1 MDEHIPLG
9 RHRRAAPPLRDIA
22 PLLERITARLAA
34 RHGRAF
40 SAETVE
46 RYVEECS
53 WVLSAKAR
61 VGTHLAVLVERF
73 ADQRLGALA
82 RGMGLSPKPVPEV
95 LFVCTENAGRSQ
107 LAAALLR
114 HRAGDGVRV
123 LTAGS
128 DPGPAIAPVVL
139 RLLAEEDLDPGEEFP
154 KPLTAEVVTAADVV
168 VTLGCGDAC
177 PVRPGRRYL
186 DWDLP
191 DLGGLDIESARAV
204 RDALAT
210 RVDALV
216 GELLAAEVPGPESA
230 PVHPPGG
237 RPLGR

>member
-1 MDEHIPLG
+1 MAEPSPSG
-9 RHRRAAPPLRDIA
+9 RYGRPAPPLRDIG
-22 PLLERITARLAA
+22 PVLERIASRLAA
-34 RHGRAF
+34 RHSRAF
-40 SAETVE
+40 SLETVE
-46 RYVEECS
+46 NYVEECS
-53 WVLSAKAR
+53 WLLSARDR
-61 VGTHLAVLVERF
+61 VGIHLPVLVERF

-114 HRAGDGVRV
+114 HRAGDGIRV

-128 DPGPAIAPVVL
+128 EPGTQIAPVVL
-139 RLLAEEDLDPGEEFP
+139 RLLAEQGLDTGGEFP
-154 KPLTAEVVTAADVV
+154 KPLTAEAVTAADVV

-191 DLGGLDIESARAV
+191 ELSGLDVESARAV
-204 RDALAT
+204 RDALAAK
-210 RVDALV
+210 VDALAE
-216 GELLAAEVPGPESA
+216 ELLAAESSMT
-230 PVHPPGG
+230 
-237 RPLGR
+237 

>member
-1 MDEHIPLG
+1 MDEQSPLG
-9 RHRRAAPPLRDIA
+9 RDRRAAPPLRDLD
-22 PLLERITARLAA
+22 PVLERITARLAV

-40 SAETVE
+40 SRETVE

-61 VGTHLAVLVERF
+61 VATHLPVLVERF

-82 RGMGLSPKPVPEV
+82 RGMGLAPKPVPEV

-114 HRAGDGVRV
+114 HRAGDGIRV

-128 DPGPAIAPVVL
+128 EPGLEITPVVL
-139 RLLAEEDLDPGEEFP
+139 RLLAEQGMNADEEFP
-154 KPLTAEVVTAADVV
+154 KLLTREVVTAADVV

-191 DLGGLDIESARAV
+191 ELSGLDIESARAV
-204 RDALAT
+204 RDGLAT
-210 RVDALV
+210 RVGVLV
-216 GELLAAEVPGPESA
+216 DELL
-230 PVHPPGG
+230 PGG
-237 RPLGR
+237 AGTGCVRGGRSGEGGV

>member
-1 MDEHIPLG
+1 MDEQSPLG
-9 RHRRAAPPLRDIA
+9 RDCRTAPPLRDID
-22 PLLERITARLAA
+22 PVLGRITARLAQ

-40 SAETVE
+40 SKETVE

-53 WVLSAKAR
+53 WVLSARAR
-61 VGTHLAVLVERF
+61 VATHLPVLVERF

-82 RGMGLSPKPVPEV
+82 RSMGLSPKPVPEV

-114 HRAGDGVRV
+114 HRAGDGLRV

-128 DPGPAIAPVVL
+128 EPGIEIAPVVL
-139 RLLAEEDLDPGEEFP
+139 RLLVEQGLDADEEFP
-154 KPLTAEVVTAADVV
+154 KPLTREVVTAADVV

-186 DWDLP
+186 DWNLP
-191 DLGGLDIESARAV
+191 DLSGLDIESARAV
-204 RDALAT
+204 RDGLAT
-210 RVDALV
+210 RVDALAD
-216 GELLAAEVPGPESA
+216 ELLPTRVPS
-230 PVHPPGG
+230 
-237 RPLGR
+237 R

>member
-1 MDEHIPLG
+1 M
-9 RHRRAAPPLRDIA
+9 RDHG
-22 PLLERITARLAA
+22 PVLERITARLAA
-34 RHGRAF
+34 RHSRAF
-40 SAETVE
+40 SRETVE
-46 RYVEECS
+46 SYVEECS
-53 WVLSAKAR
+53 WLLSAKDR
-61 VGTHLAVLVERF
+61 VGIHLPVLVERF

-82 RGMGLSPKPVPEV
+82 RGLGLSPKPVPEV

-114 HRAGDGVRV
+114 HRAGDRIRV

-128 DPGPAIAPVVL
+128 EPGTNIAPVVH
-139 RLLAEEDLDPGEEFP
+139 RLLDEQVLDADEEFP

-191 DLGGLDIESARAV
+191 DLNGLDIESARAV
-204 RDALAT
+204 CDALAA
-210 RVDALV
+210 RIDVLAQ
-216 GELLAAEVPGPESA
+216 ELLPTGAS
-230 PVHPPGG
+230 
-237 RPLGR
+237 RS

>member
-1 MDEHIPLG
+1 MDEQSPLG
-9 RHRRAAPPLRDIA
+9 RPRRAAPPLRDIA
-22 PLLERITARLAA
+22 PVLERITARLAA

-40 SAETVE
+40 SQETVE

-53 WVLSAKAR
+53 WLLSAKAR
-61 VGTHLAVLVERF
+61 VGTHLPVLVERF
-73 ADQRLGALA
+73 ADERLGALA
-82 RGMGLSPKPVPEV
+82 RGMGLSPKAVPEV

-107 LAAALLR
+107 LAAALMR
-114 HRAGDGVRV
+114 HRAGDGIRV

-128 DPGPAIAPVVL
+128 EPGPAIAPVVL
-139 RLLAEEDLDPGEEFP
+139 RMLAEQGLDPDEEFP
-154 KPLTAEVVTAADVV
+154 KPLTTEVVTAADVV

-191 DLGGLDIESARAV
+191 DLTGLDIESARAV

-210 RVDALV
+210 RIDVLA
-216 GELLAAEVPGPESA
+216 GELLPTKVPPA
-230 PVHPPGG
+230 
-237 RPLGR
+237 

>member
-1 MDEHIPLG
+1 MDEQAPIGPSM
-9 RHRRAAPPLRDIA
+9 PPLRDA
-22 PLLERITARLAA
+22 RAVLARISDKLSARYS
-34 RHGRAF
+34 RAF
-40 SAETVE
+40 SRATVTY
-46 RYVEECS
+46 YVEECS
-53 WVLSAKAR
+53 DMLGSRAR
-61 VGTHLAVLVERF
+61 VGTYLPVLIEHF

-82 RGMGLSPKPVPEV
+82 RGLGLSPKPVPEV

-128 DPGPAIAPVVL
+128 DPGGEIAPVV
-139 RLLAEEDLDPGEEFP
+139 RQLLAEQNLTAGEEFP

-191 DLGGLDIESARAV
+191 DLSGLDIESARSV
-204 RDALAT
+204 RDALDS
-210 RVDALV
+210 RI
-216 GELLAAEVPGPESA
+216 GLLAEELFAAQA
-230 PVHPPGG
+230 P
-237 RPLGR
+237 

>member
-1 MDEHIPLG
+1 MDEQSPLG
-9 RHRRAAPPLRDIA
+9 RRRRAAPPLRDMN
-22 PLLERITARLAA
+22 PVLERITLRLAA
-34 RHGRAF
+34 RHSRAF
-40 SAETVE
+40 SRETVE
-46 RYVEECS
+46 NYVEECS
-53 WVLSAKAR
+53 WLLSAEAR
-61 VGTHLAVLVERF
+61 VGHHLPVLVERF

-114 HRAGDGVRV
+114 HRAGDGIRV

-128 DPGPAIAPVVL
+128 VPGTEIAPVVL
-139 RLLAEEDLDPGEEFP
+139 RLLAEQGLDADGEFP
-154 KPLTAEVVTAADVV
+154 KPLTAEVVTAADIV

-204 RDALAT
+204 RDTLAT
-210 RVDALV
+210 RVDVLA
-216 GELLAAEVPGPESA
+216 GELLPTGVP
-230 PVHPPGG
+230 
-237 RPLGR
+237 RT